1 VTVEASDAPF
11 ASAASVA
18 DRAHSALQPGA
29 GPARH
34 SAMRRQR
41 RVRVAVT
48 AALLVAAGAGL
59 SGCEASRLRAEAG
72 AKAAESAAIWND
84 PAVQERWSTALVVEP
99 PLFDAPAGHAT
110 ELVLASVR
118 RGLVEPS
125 PEITDEGGQ
134 GVVDDAT
141 ASDNSVQTLGAR
153 SALRAFTDPH
163 ALPCPDF
170 VPCEPVK
177 VTRATPTTMLAE
189 TARGTATVP
198 AWSFEVDGMPAP
210 LVLPAVRVAGP
221 GDVAPGQ
228 APSGWVSLLARG
240 GSTLRVTLVAPFC
253 GSHYQRHLLET
264 DAVVVVWATGAPDG
278 SSCAAA
284 VEVTETFTLRS
295 PIGDRPVVDSIA
307 GLVLPETPL
316 RPQIP

>member
-11 ASAASVA
+11 PSAASVA

-29 GPARH
+29 GPARR

-118 RGLVEPS
+118 RGLVERS

-153 SALRAFTDPH
+153 S
-163 ALPCPDF
+163 
-170 VPCEPVK
+170 
-177 VTRATPTTMLAE
+177 
-189 TARGTATVP
+189 

-253 GSHYQRHLLET
+253 GSPYQRHLLET